1 LDRPLG
7 IYASSLSR
15 RDLHRRRARRRHPSL
30 AARMGNGVAVVAF
43 VALAAMVAERLM

>member
-15 RDLHRRRARRRHPSL
+15 RDLHRRRARYRRSSL
-30 AARMGNGVAVVAF
+30 GARLGNGVAFLLLLAIAAAVVQR
-43 VALAAMVAERLM
+43 LA